1 MPSSVNYSFL
11 IVEKSGNI
19 KEVSVKN
26 INKDEIYKKCG
37 FRKPDGFECRT
48 TWENVKV
55 GTQQH
60 TIQLWSRD
68 EGKAGTE
75 NKYDFP
81 PPVDTS
87 LYFGNCALVKVS
99 NDNHDVFTSLTN
111 DTWLKIYETL
121 FGGFEDVDDEIDN
134 EPDEPDELDTIKKDM
149 KTKKTGYL
157 KDGFVVDSDEEV
169 AVLSDVDAD
178 DDSIEAD
185 EDSDENENETETET
199 DVDVA
204 LVKNDLIDN
213 DSDDISAGSE
223 LEEESYD
230 YSEDE

>member
-1 MPSSVNYSFL
+1 MQSNAKYSFL
-11 IVEKSGNI
+11 IVEKSGNV
-19 KEVSVKN
+19 KEVSVKQ
-26 INKDEIYKKCG
+26 INTEELYKKCG

-55 GTQQH
+55 GTQHH

-87 LYFGNCALVKVS
+87 LYFGNCALVKVL
-99 NDNHDVFTSLTN
+99 NDNHEVFVSLTN
-111 DTWLKIYETL
+111 DLWLKIYDTL
-121 FGGFEDVDDEIDN
+121 FGGFEEIDDDDEND
-134 EPDEPDELDTIKKDM
+134 DEPDELDTIKKDM

-157 KDGFVVDSDEEV
+157 KDGFVVDSDDEIP
-169 AVLSDVDAD
+169 VLSDADAD
-178 DDSIEAD
+178 DDSGEDD
-185 EDSDENENETETET
+185 EDSDENES
-199 DVDVA
+199 DVENDNVSCVKQDV
-204 LVKNDLIDN
+204 IDN
-213 DSDDISAGSE
+213 DSDDISCGSE

-230 YSEDE
+230 YSDDE